1 MSYAWERTH
10 RRYRLVHAVL
20 DDVAEAGRPV
30 LSAGRLAE
38 IEAEYGGLDGF
49 LQDVQ
54 LRWYR
59 MLEARLDTMLERRA
73 KGRSGDD
80 GDAVRGLWQ
89 RLAAEQWPMRL
100 LLDAFAD
107 HPAVLAGEAH
117 RGARLAPATA
127 SCGGEPCAVARP
139 SVAPAG
145 R

>member
-20 DDVAEAGRPV
+20 DDVAAAGRAV

-38 IEAEYGGLDGF
+38 IETEYGGLDGF

-59 MLEARLDTMLERRA
+59 TLEARLDTVLERRA
-73 KGRSGDD
+73 TGRSGGD
-80 GDAVRGLWQ
+80 GDAVHRLWQ
-89 RLAAEQWPMRL
+89 RLDAEQWPMRL

-117 RGARLAPATA
+117 HRPRLSAVTGTGNVP
-127 SCGGEPCAVARP
+127 SAVARP
-139 SVAPAG
+139 SGAPAG

>member
-20 DDVAEAGRPV
+20 DDMAAAGTPV

-38 IEAEYGGLDGF
+38 IEAEYGRLDGF

-59 MLEARLDTMLERRA
+59 MFEARLD
-73 KGRSGDD
+73 GD
-80 GDAVRGLWQ
+80 GVPGLWQ

-100 LLDAFAD
+100 LLDAYAE

-117 RGARLAPATA
+117 HGAKLLPVVTQ
-127 SCGGEPCAVARP
+127 GGPCAAARP
-139 SVAPAG
+139 SGAPAG